1 MANTIVYREE
11 WKTKLQE
18 KLDEPKYWDKVAT
31 VTYTSTKT
39 INNPYQNA
47 ATADSYT
54 RGNQYTY
61 NDVTLTNETLE
72 IATSFVSPE
81 FIDRADLAQS
91 GFDVQMERA
100 ERQAQALLDQVET
113 AVLAEY
119 ANAGNVIDGVDIG
132 EGAGDI
138 TVTVSNID
146 DIFRVARTKIV
157 EDKGL
162 NELKNKGGFAVLDPA
177 RYELAVAFAQANGF
191 GFADSALVE
200 GKVPVINGFEVFE
213 SNLLTTE
220 TSTTHLLFGV
230 YGCIDLGLLN
240 TTFGD
245 IMVDENDPDNR
256 SGISVVSRVD
266 YGTKVFTEKAN
277 TLVEVPVV
285 A

>member
-1 MANTIVYREE
+1 MSNTIVYREE

-31 VTYTSTKT
+31 VTYTDKKV
-39 INNPYQNA
+39 INNPYQNV
-47 ATADSYT
+47 ATADAYT

-61 NDVTLTNETLE
+61 NDVTLTNETLN
-72 IATSFVSPE
+72 INTSYVSPE
-81 FIDRADLAQS
+81 FIDRAELAQS
-91 GFDVQMERA
+91 GFDLQMERA

-119 ANAGNVIDGVDIG
+119 ANAGLDLDNTDLGG
-132 EGAGDI
+132 GAGDI
-138 TVTVSNID
+138 TVSVSNID
-146 DIFRVARTKIV
+146 DIFRLARKEIV
-157 EDKGL
+157 ENKGL
-162 NELKNKGGFAVLDPA
+162 AQLKAKGGFAILDPEK
-177 RYELAVAFAQANGF
+177 YELAVAYAQANGF
-191 GFADSALVE
+191 RFADDALVGGE
-200 GKVPVINGFEVFE
+200 VPVINGFRVYE

-230 YGCIDLGLLN
+230 NGAIDLGILN

-256 SGISVVSRVD
+256 SGVSIVSRVD

-277 TLVEVPVV
+277 LLVDVQVV
-285 A
+285 D